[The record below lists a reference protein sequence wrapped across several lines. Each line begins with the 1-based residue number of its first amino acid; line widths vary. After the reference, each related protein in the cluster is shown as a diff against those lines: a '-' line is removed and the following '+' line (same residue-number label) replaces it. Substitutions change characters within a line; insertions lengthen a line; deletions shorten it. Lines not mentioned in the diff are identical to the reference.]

1 MRFCVCEDQPWV
13 QNGFRR
19 KIQKQ
24 AENRSEALLSPVN
37 TPRSAFIW
45 VVIISAKPTKCLQ
58 PTSRRCT
65 RCKTRYCV
73 FLSPGRH
80 YPCVSLPSLFC
91 LYTHVGITNTRLHY
105 ISLIHKILQPLV
117 KEVL

>member
-1 MRFCVCEDQPWV
+1 MRFCVCEDQPRCRMV
-13 QNGFRR
+13 SEG
-19 KIQKQ
+19 KCKSKQ
-24 AENRSEALLSPVN
+24 GTALSPVN
-37 TPRSAFIW
+37 APRGAFIW

-73 FLSPGRH
+73 FLSQA
-80 YPCVSLPSLFC
+80 SLSVCLSPLPFLFYIHT
-91 LYTHVGITNTRLHY
+91 LVTLQTHAFIIFPY
-105 ISLIHKILQPLV
+105 LIHKILQPLV